1 MNKIDILTGF
11 NNHIVDF
18 FNDVLTIFPNDTE
31 ISVAHSSLIAI
42 RKVNPRLIV
51 TIWKQYIS
59 DPYTNQIQCGDINF
73 FINRDYS
80 TDLKDSDKATTILQK
95 IDTLREPI
103 KLMGDDNKKKTID
116 YIQNLTKLCNL
127 YHS

>member
-80 TDLKDSDKATTILQK
+80 TDLKDSDKATTIRTK
-95 IDTLREPI
+95 I
-103 KLMGDDNKKKTID
+103 TI
-116 YIQNLTKLCNL
+116 I
-127 YHS
+127 